1 MDQTKI
7 VQNVLGGHRR
17 WADPIERK
25 LMIAREV
32 GLQYMHQLNHRG
44 MLSRRVDA
52 EGKRRVG
59 RRRQDIG
66 LTGEAHHVGG
76 VTATCSLNVVRVQRA
91 TSDQSQRVLDCEAL
105 VETIGV
111 DAELYVVLVRDAQCR
126 L

>member
-7 VQNVLGGHRR
+7 VQNVLGSHRR
-17 WADPIERK
+17 WADAVERK
-25 LMIAREV
+25 LVVTREV

-52 EGKRRVG
+52 EGKRRV
-59 RRRQDIG
+59 RRRGQDIG

-76 VTATCSLNVVRVQRA
+76 VATARSLDVVRVQRA
-91 TSDQSQRVLDCEAL
+91 TSDQSQRVLNGEAL
-105 VETIGV
+105 IETIGV